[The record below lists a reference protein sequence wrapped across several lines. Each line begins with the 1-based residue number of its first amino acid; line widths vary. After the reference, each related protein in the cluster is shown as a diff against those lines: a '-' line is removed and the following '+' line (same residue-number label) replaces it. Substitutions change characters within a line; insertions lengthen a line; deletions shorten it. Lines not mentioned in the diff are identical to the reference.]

1 MLNAKT
7 VKFSGL
13 VSLAS
18 LVATGALLGAAC
30 GTNGVGNPANAGPG
44 PGPGQGSSAG
54 AATGGGPNTS
64 GGGGVAVA
72 GSAGN
77 VSNPPVTGQISPETA
92 GVLPLR
98 RLTHHEY
105 SNTMSDLLS
114 DTTMPGSK
122 FEPDGPGPGG
132 FEAPGTVPTETARG
146 YMDAAETLAATALA
160 AKTVVVP
167 CTAPA
172 DATAETTCITSL
184 VKDFGAKAYRRDLVQ
199 SEVDDLV
206 KLFQTVKSL
215 GGTFQEAVSATVEAI
230 LQSPNL
236 LYHWEIT
243 DKPAVRDPENPALV
257 ALTPEQLASRL
268 SYFLWESPP
277 DTTLQMAAKAGQ
289 LATVEGLKAQ
299 ATRLIGDDTRA
310 RRALSSFHRQ
320 WLHMDNLDSV
330 DPNSDLGVQLG
341 QELENFVTSVIV
353 AGDGTL
359 KSLLTAPYT
368 FANASTAPEYG
379 LSVNGSGFA
388 QVPLDPTQRVGLLMQ
403 VPFLRSNG
411 NAPPVR
417 RGLAVYKQLLCG
429 TVPAPPAIVP
439 MVEPDTP
446 DSTLTTRERFAKHA
460 DIACATGCH
469 ATFDPWGFAL
479 ESFDSIGH
487 YRTQEK
493 GKPIDVTGMPQGPNA
508 VIGATT
514 PKGTILP
521 FKNGI
526 EMVNALAASDEVSW
540 CASRNWSRFL
550 LGRMDG
556 DADAG
561 AMANAY
567 LAAAYESDRRT
578 ARPYSVK
585 DFLVSIVGTKAF
597 RFRTPSAGETL

>member
-7 VKFSGL
+7 RQFS
-13 VSLAS
+13 SFAS
-18 LVATGALLGAAC
+18 LVAAGALLSVAC
-30 GTNGVGNPANAGPG
+30 GSDPQGNPANT
-44 PGPGQGSSAG
+44 GSTANTTGGNGGSATTNGG
-54 AATGGGPNTS
+54 AA
-64 GGGGVAVA
+64 AVA
-72 GSAGN
+72 GSTGA
-77 VSNPPVTGQISPETA
+77 VMDPPKPGVISTESA
-92 GVLPLR
+92 GVMPLR
-98 RLTHHEY
+98 RLTHREY
-105 SNTMSDLLS
+105 SNTMAELLG
-114 DTTMPGSK
+114 DTTKPGAK

-132 FEAPGTVPTETARG
+132 FEAPGTVATETARG
-146 YMDAAETLAATALA
+146 YMDAAEALA
-160 AKTVVVP
+160 AAALTAKKVVLP

-172 DATAETTCITSL
+172 DAAAETTCVTSL
-184 VKDFGAKAYRRDLVQ
+184 IKDFGAKAYRRDLVQ

-206 KLFQTVKSL
+206 KLFQTTKTL
-215 GGTFQEAVSATVEAI
+215 GATFQEAVTAVVEAM

-236 LYHWEIT
+236 LYHWEIG
-243 DKPAVRDPENPALV
+243 DKPAVHDPENAALV
-257 ALTPEQLASRL
+257 ALTADQLASRL

-277 DTTLQMAAKAGQ
+277 DTTLQTAAKAGE

-299 ATRLIGDDTRA
+299 ATRLLTDDTRA
-310 RRALSSFHRQ
+310 RRALFSFHKQ
-320 WLHMDNLDSV
+320 WLHMDNLD
-330 DPNSDLGVQLG
+330 DLELPLG
-341 QELENFVTSVIV
+341 QELENFVASIFV

-379 LSVNGSGFA
+379 LTVNGSGFS
-388 QVPLDPTQRVGLLMQ
+388 QVQLDPTQRVGVMMQ
-403 VPFLRSNG
+403 VPFLRTNG

-429 TVPAPPAIVP
+429 NVPLPAGDIP
-439 MVEPDTP
+439 MVEADTP

-460 DIACATGCH
+460 DLACATGCH
-469 ATFDPWGFAL
+469 AIFDPWGFAL

-493 GKPIDVTGMPQGPNA
+493 GKPIDVTGLPQGA
-508 VIGATT
+508 DGVIGGTT
-514 PKGTILP
+514 PKGNIIP

-526 EMVNALAASDEVSW
+526 EMFNGLAGSEEVSW
-540 CASRNWSRFL
+540 CTSRHWSRFM

-561 AMANAY
+561 AMSNAY
-567 LAAAYESDRRT
+567 LAAAYQPDRLT
-578 ARPYSVK
+578 ARTFSVK